1 MRTAPTHGTQIRG
14 EAGDAGFRSQVYFA
28 APEDTTYYVAAG
40 AWEVWEELYGMWGT
54 YTLSVE
60 EVTDGM

>member
-1 MRTAPTHGTQIRG
+1 MDYDSGHFPYSRVFFKADESG
-14 EAGDAGFRSQVYFA
+14 
-28 APEDTTYYVAAG
+28 TYYVAAG
-40 AWEVWEELYGMWGT
+40 AHQDFFEGT

>member
-1 MRTAPTHGTQIRG
+1 MHFTAS
-14 EAGDAGFRSQVYFA
+14 EDA
-28 APEDTTYYVAAG
+28 PIYYVAAG
-40 AWEVWEELYGMWGT
+40 AGTYYVAGAYRDDEGT